1 MSFSWIGRKERAA
14 QNIKPGKERTS
25 VRDESEQRNDA
36 VDGQMK
42 GFSEGLSGKAEKVLS
57 TILFWLLSGTP
68 WWNKLQ
74 GNCLF
79 INKAL
84 H

>member
-1 MSFSWIGRKERAA
+1 MRRSDEIRAFKRPSKKPFSWIGRKERAA

-42 GFSEGLSGKAEKVLS
+42 GFLDGL
-57 TILFWLLSGTP
+57 
-68 WWNKLQ
+68 
-74 GNCLF
+74 
-79 INKAL
+79 
-84 H
+84 

>member
-1 MSFSWIGRKERAA
+1 MRPSKKSFSWIGRKERAA

-36 VDGQMK
+36 VDGQIK
-42 GFSEGLSGKAEKVLS
+42 GFLDGLL
-57 TILFWLLSGTP
+57 
-68 WWNKLQ
+68 KL
-74 GNCLF
+74 
-79 INKAL
+79 